1 MSDVKQKRL
10 CVLSASLLMII
21 TGTLLIFSAPVLLK
35 FIIRS
40 MLVLKPGT
48 HMCDV
53 WEHFPDPVPT
63 DMYLFNWTN
72 PEEIRNKSVKPRFQQ
87 VGPYRFTMD
96 VRKSNITWNDNGT
109 VTFRQ
114 LKYWYYN
121 REDSGGDL
129 HDKVTTLHLTA
140 LGVSHVSRT
149 WNYMVR
155 KGVSLSLRGITSTV
169 HFTHTVEE
177 LLFKGYPDTLMK
189 IAKTFPFFV
198 NVDIPQWDRFG
209 WLYMRNGSTDF
220 DGVYNIKTGIDS
232 EFGRL
237 NTWNYWTQ
245 TPYFSGQCGKIDGF
259 VGDAFDPDLI
269 EKTIK
274 VFSPEMC
281 RPVYLQYEG
290 KKKVKGII
298 GHKYSFDDYM
308 IDNGTKYPENKCF
321 CNGDCFPSGVFNVS
335 SCRYGIPGF
344 GSLPHFYKADPHY
357 TNSIEGMQ
365 PKKEKHEFYA
375 VLEPNTGVPLEV
387 RINTQINVYL
397 HSIPDI
403 SLFENIPE
411 VLVPALWIDQRFKIP
426 DSEVSKLKLLLNVP
440 VVCTSIGILMI
451 IVGLI
456 SSIYYIVKSKKNK
469 YLHQENVPL
478 NTVHQNKIVS

>member
-1 MSDVKQKRL
+1 
-10 CVLSASLLMII
+10 
-21 TGTLLIFSAPVLLK
+21 
-35 FIIRS
+35 
-40 MLVLKPGT
+40 
-48 HMCDV
+48 
-53 WEHFPDPVPT
+53 
-63 DMYLFNWTN
+63 
-72 PEEIRNKSVKPRFQQ
+72 
-87 VGPYRFTMD
+87 
-96 VRKSNITWNDNGT
+96 
-109 VTFRQ
+109 
-114 LKYWYYN
+114 
-121 REDSGGDL
+121 
-129 HDKVTTLHLTA
+129 
-140 LGVSHVSRT
+140 VSRT

-209 WLYMRNGSTDF
+209 WLYMVYSKINKCLTHFPFGFSVQRNGSTDF

-232 EFGRL
+232 GFGRL

-308 IDNGTKYPENKCF
+308 IDNGTFFTNFRILFKYDMFPGTKYPENKCF

-375 VLEPNTGVPLEV
+375 VLEPVSSH
-387 RINTQINVYL
+387 IKFSQNVEPYFDRTL
-397 HSIPDI
+397 
-403 SLFENIPE
+403 
-411 VLVPALWIDQRFKIP
+411 AYR
-426 DSEVSKLKLLLNVP
+426 
-440 VVCTSIGILMI
+440 
-451 IVGLI
+451 
-456 SSIYYIVKSKKNK
+456 
-469 YLHQENVPL
+469 
-478 NTVHQNKIVS
+478 